1 MNAREGSVLT
11 QDPAGAA
18 AAEALF
24 HSLSDR
30 TRLQI
35 VQRLAGGGEARVT
48 DLVGELDMP
57 QSTVSKHL
65 GCLRECGLVAGRP
78 EGRQVFY
85 SLARP
90 ELFELLE
97 VAETLLA
104 ATGYAVALCPTY
116 GPTGP
121 TSKES
126 R

>member
-1 MNAREGSVLT
+1 MDMGEGSVLLR
-11 QDPAGAA
+11 DPAGAA

-35 VQRLAGGGEARVT
+35 VQRLAGGEARVT
-48 DLVGELDMP
+48 DLVGELGLP

-65 GCLRECGLVAGRP
+65 GCLRDCGLVAGRP

-116 GPTGP
+116 GPARP
-121 TSKES
+121 SSKEN
-126 R
+126 

>member
-1 MNAREGSVLT
+1 MLAR
-11 QDPAGAA
+11 DPAAVA

-30 TRLQI
+30 TRLRI
-35 VQRLAGGGEARVT
+35 VQRLAASEVRVT
-48 DLVGELDMP
+48 DLVAELELP

-65 GCLRECGLVAGRP
+65 GCLRECGLVSGRP

-90 ELFELLE
+90 ELFELLA

-116 GPTGP
+116 GRATPT
-121 TSKES
+121 KEGH
-126 R
+126 

>member
-1 MNAREGSVLT
+1 MDSREGSVLL

-30 TRLQI
+30 TRLQL
-35 VQRLAGGGEARVT
+35 VQRLAGGEARVT
-48 DLVGELDMP
+48 DLVGELGLP

-65 GCLRECGLVAGRP
+65 ACLRECGLVAGRP

-104 ATGYAVALCPTY
+104 ATGYAVTLCPTY
-116 GPTGP
+116 GPTRP
-121 TSKES
+121 TSKET
-126 R
+126 